1 MVAGYDVVKQP
12 RQLRRTIGLTGQ
24 YASVDE
30 KLSGRENLYMIGRLL
45 DLPRKQAKARAD
57 ELLERFSLTE
67 AAKRACMEYSGGMR
81 RFDLAASMIGSPAV
95 LYLDEPTTGLDPRTR
110 NEVWDEVQRMVAE
123 GATVLLTTQYME
135 EAEQLAK
142 ELTVIDRGRII
153 ARGGVDELKAKVGG
167 RTLQIRPSDP
177 AELAAMA
184 QAIREAGLDGIARRA
199 GRPRRGA
206 AVRADPQRRAT
217 DRRHRPAGR
226 PRLLPRPCLHRP
238 AQPRRGVPRDH
249 RRQGR
254 PPLRPGSPGGR
265 RMSTTTLT
273 PAPAGSADTTPAR
286 PVAEEGR
293 IGLRANLR
301 HIGALARRNLLQIK
315 KDPESMF
322 DVLLMPIIFTLL
334 FVYVFG
340 GSVGGSLGGNR
351 QDYLNYLVPGL
362 MAMMGMNIAMAVGTG
377 VNDDF
382 RKGVM
387 DRFRTM
393 PIARSSVLIA
403 KIVVELGRM
412 MVAIVILLA
421 MGFALGMT
429 LGTSVLGLLGAVA
442 LSAVFGA
449 AIMWIFIVLGL
460 AMKTAQAVQGM
471 GMLVLM
477 PLQFGSSIFA
487 PPTTMPGWLQTFT
500 DYNPLSNLAD
510 AVRGLMM
517 GGPVADSVWVTLAWA
532 AAITLVMAPLAVSKF
547 RKKA

>member
-1 MVAGYDVVKQP
+1 
-12 RQLRRTIGLTGQ
+12 
-24 YASVDE
+24 
-30 KLSGRENLYMIGRLL
+30 
-45 DLPRKQAKARAD
+45 
-57 ELLERFSLTE
+57 
-67 AAKRACMEYSGGMR
+67 
-81 RFDLAASMIGSPAV
+81 
-95 LYLDEPTTGLDPRTR
+95 
-110 NEVWDEVQRMVAE
+110 
-123 GATVLLTTQYME
+123 
-135 EAEQLAK
+135 
-142 ELTVIDRGRII
+142 
-153 ARGGVDELKAKVGG
+153 
-167 RTLQIRPSDP
+167 
-177 AELAAMA
+177 
-184 QAIREAGLDGIARRA
+184 
-199 GRPRRGA
+199 
-206 AVRADPQRRAT
+206 
-217 DRRHRPAGR
+217 
-226 PRLLPRPCLHRP
+226 
-238 AQPRRGVPRDH
+238 
-249 RRQGR
+249 
-254 PPLRPGSPGGR
+254 
-265 RMSTTTLT
+265 MSTTTLT
-273 PAPAGSADTTPAR
+273 PTPAGTAGAAPSKPAVAD
-286 PVAEEGR
+286 EGR

-412 MVAIVILLA
+412 MVAITILLA
-421 MGFALGMT
+421 MGFALGMS
-429 LGTSVLGLLGAVA
+429 LGTSVLGLLAAVA

-471 GMLVLM
+471 GILVLM

-487 PPTTMPGWLQTFT
+487 PPTTMPGWLQAFT

-510 AVRGLMM
+510 AARGLMM
-517 GGPVADSVWVTLAWA
+517 GGPVANSVWVTLAWA
-532 AAITLVMAPLAVSKF
+532 AGITLVMAPLAVSKF